1 MTRPMRDV
9 AHHILGGL
17 ACAAMAAIGCSSAAA
32 QDQSLKDWP
41 LKPVRLVVPFSPG
54 GATDVVARIVADK
67 LSASLGQPVTI
78 DNKPGAGGNIG
89 ASLVAKSAPD
99 GYTMFVAG
107 SPGFTNAAA
116 LTKDAGFDPER
127 DFTAVAMLA
136 TQSVLLTINPAVPA
150 ASVQEL
156 VAYAKAR
163 PGQLSYGTPGIGT
176 PHHLAMELFKL
187 TAGIDLVHIP
197 YRGGAPMAQDAL
209 AGQVPVMFAS
219 YTVVGPH
226 LKSGKLK
233 VLGNSSK
240 RPMTQAPEIKSI
252 AELGYPDF
260 DVDIWF
266 GLVAPVGTPATVIE
280 RMSRD
285 TQAVIETDEIRQR
298 LLPTGSD
305 PPPRLTPSQFADR
318 IKADVERWSN
328 VVRKANIKAE

>member
-1 MTRPMRDV
+1 MIPPVQYSVVFAVILPV
-9 AHHILGGL
+9 ASP
-17 ACAAMAAIGCSSAAA
+17 AALA
-32 QDQSLKDWP
+32 QDWP
-41 LKPVRLVVPFSPG
+41 SKPVRLVVPFAPG

-67 LSASLGQPVTI
+67 LATRLGQPVTI

-89 ASLVAKSAPD
+89 AALVAKSAPD

-116 LTKDAGFDPER
+116 LTKDPGFDPER
-127 DFTAVAMLA
+127 DFVAVAMLA
-136 TQSVLLTINPAVPA
+136 TQSVLLTINPSVPA
-150 ASVQEL
+150 NTVQEL
-156 VAYAKAR
+156 VAHAKAR

-187 TAGIDLVHIP
+187 TAGVDLVHIP

-226 LKSGKLK
+226 LASGKLK

-240 RPMTQAPEIKSI
+240 RPMTQAPEIRSI
-252 AELGYPDF
+252 AEQGYPDF
-260 DVDIWF
+260 DVDVWF
-266 GLVAPVGTPATVIE
+266 GLVAPVGTPAAVIE

-285 TQAVIETDEIRQR
+285 TQAVVETDEIRQR

-305 PPPRLTPSQFADR
+305 PPPRLTPAQFAER
-318 IKADVERWSN
+318 IKSDVARWSG
-328 VVRKANIKAE
+328 VVRQANIKPE